1 MVQMGSVFKVIEEYS
16 ADINAVQ
23 EFCNSIYDD
32 NFAENFLKI
41 RELYDHMKSN
51 THPITDEELEYI
63 LTTLPL
69 ELFTI
74 SERLNKIRLN
84 CEVVK
89 LKNKQKIEE
98 LKKDASA
105 EASNQGLNK
114 SQTNEYVA
122 SIVSRNMAEY
132 EILFSAY
139 NSVITRVENEQT
151 FSKELIMGAKKVWD
165 SRRNSEHS
173 NPVGLVVPEDIPEYS
188 PSVQPGKTPVF
199 G

>member
-16 ADINAVQ
+16 ADIKAVQ
-23 EFCNSIYDD
+23 EFCYSIYSD
-32 NFAENFLKI
+32 NFADNFSKI
-41 RELYDHMKSN
+41 RELYNRMKSN

-74 SERLNKIRLN
+74 SERLNRIRLN

-105 EASNQGLNK
+105 EASKQGLNK
-114 SQTNEYVA
+114 TQTNEYVA
-122 SIVSRNMAEY
+122 GIVSRNMAEY

-165 SRRNSEHS
+165 SRRSSEHS